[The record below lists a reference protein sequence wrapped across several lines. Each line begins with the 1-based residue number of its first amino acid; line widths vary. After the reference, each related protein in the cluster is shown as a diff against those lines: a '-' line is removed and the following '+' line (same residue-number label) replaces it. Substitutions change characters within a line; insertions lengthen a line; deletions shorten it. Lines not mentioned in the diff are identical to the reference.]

1 MQSVG
6 QSNEGQMWHDHL
18 GLYSGLTESASCVI
32 LVACREGDVYDI
44 IAAEVCRDHRVL
56 FHDQRGGEAAVFDP
70 AQPDGVDQRAGTGTG
85 HHDLQPDQ

>member
-6 QSNEGQMWHDHL
+6 QSNEGQMRHDHL

-56 FHDQRGGEAAVFDP
+56 FHDQRGGEAAVF
-70 AQPDGVDQRAGTGTG
+70 
-85 HHDLQPDQ
+85 